1 MKRILVTASHHRM
14 AEGLKDTLAFVSGG
28 AQETIALSA
37 YVDNQPIE
45 EAVEK
50 LMNGFADEDEV
61 VILTDLTSGSVNQQF
76 FKYRNR
82 PHTHIVSGM
91 NLPLAFQIAMEDQD
105 DYISVER
112 MREIVGESKSEVKYV
127 NDITA
132 DDGDEEDE

>member
-45 EAVEK
+45 EAVET

-105 DYISVER
+105 EYISVER
-112 MREIVGESKSEVKYV
+112 MREIVEESKNEMKYV
-127 NDITA
+127 NDIA
-132 DDGDEEDE
+132 DDGDEEYE

>member
-1 MKRILVTASHHRM
+1 M

-45 EAVEK
+45 EAVET

-105 DYISVER
+105 EYISVER
-112 MREIVGESKSEVKYV
+112 MREIVEESKNEMKYV
-127 NDITA
+127 NDLV
-132 DDGDEEDE
+132 DDGDDEDE

>member
-105 DYISVER
+105 EYISTER
-112 MREIVGESKSEVKYV
+112 MREIVEESKNEMKYV

>member
-1 MKRILVTASHHRM
+1 M

-45 EAVEK
+45 EAVET

-82 PHTHIVSGM
+82 PHTHIISGM

-105 DYISVER
+105 EYISVER
-112 MREIVGESKSEVKYV
+112 MREIVEESKNEMKYV
-127 NDITA
+127 NDIAA

>member
-82 PHTHIVSGM
+82 PHTHIISGM
-91 NLPLAFQIAMEDQD
+91 NLPLAFQIAMEEQD
-105 DYISVER
+105 EYISVER
-112 MREIVGESKSEVKYV
+112 MREIVEESKNEMKYV
-127 NDITA
+127 NDIA

>member
-1 MKRILVTASHHRM
+1 M

-45 EAVEK
+45 EAVET

-82 PHTHIVSGM
+82 PHTHIISGM

-105 DYISVER
+105 EYISVER
-112 MREIVGESKSEVKYV
+112 MREIVEESKNEMKYV
-127 NDITA
+127 NDIA

>member
-28 AQETIALSA
+28 ASETIALSA

-45 EAVEK
+45 EAVET

-105 DYISVER
+105 EYISVER
-112 MREIVGESKSEVKYV
+112 MREIVEESKNEMKYV
-127 NDITA
+127 NDIA

>member
-1 MKRILVTASHHRM
+1 M

-28 AQETIALSA
+28 ARETIALSA

-45 EAVEK
+45 EAVET

-82 PHTHIVSGM
+82 PHTHIISGM

-105 DYISVER
+105 EYISTER
-112 MREIVGESKSEVKYV
+112 MREIVEESKNEMKYV
-127 NDITA
+127 NDIAA

>member
-14 AEGLKDTLAFVSGG
+14 AAGLKDTLAFVSGG

-45 EAVEK
+45 EAVET

-105 DYISVER
+105 EYISVER
-112 MREIVGESKSEVKYV
+112 MREIVEESKNEMKYV
-127 NDITA
+127 NDIA

>member
-45 EAVEK
+45 EAVET

-82 PHTHIVSGM
+82 PHTHIISGM

-112 MREIVGESKSEVKYV
+112 MREIVEESKNEMKYV
-127 NDITA
+127 NDIA

>member
-112 MREIVGESKSEVKYV
+112 MREIVEESKNEMKYV

>member
-45 EAVEK
+45 EAVET

-82 PHTHIVSGM
+82 PHTHIISGM

-105 DYISVER
+105 EYISVER
-112 MREIVGESKSEVKYV
+112 MREIVEESKNEMKYV
-127 NDITA
+127 NDIA

>member
-14 AEGLKDTLAFVSGG
+14 AEGLKDTLEFVSGG

-105 DYISVER
+105 EYISVER
-112 MREIVGESKSEVKYV
+112 MREIVEESKNEMKYV
-127 NDITA
+127 NDIAA

>member
-45 EAVEK
+45 EAVET

-82 PHTHIVSGM
+82 PHTHIISGM

-112 MREIVGESKSEVKYV
+112 MREIVEESKNEMKYV
-127 NDITA
+127 NDIAA

>member
-45 EAVEK
+45 EAVET

-105 DYISVER
+105 EYISVER
-112 MREIVGESKSEVKYV
+112 MREIVEESKNEMKYV
-127 NDITA
+127 NDLV
-132 DDGDEEDE
+132 DDGDDEDE

>member
-45 EAVEK
+45 EAVET

-76 FKYRNR
+76 FRYRNR
-82 PHTHIVSGM
+82 PHTHIISGM

-105 DYISVER
+105 DYISAER
-112 MREIVGESKSEVKYV
+112 MREIVEESKNEMKYV
-127 NDITA
+127 NDIAA

>member
-1 MKRILVTASHHRM
+1 M

-28 AQETIALSA
+28 APETIALSA

-45 EAVEK
+45 EAVET

-82 PHTHIVSGM
+82 PHTHIISGM

-105 DYISVER
+105 EYISVER
-112 MREIVGESKSEVKYV
+112 MREIVEESKNEMKYV
-127 NDITA
+127 NDIAA

>member
-14 AEGLKDTLAFVSGG
+14 AEGLKDTLELVSGG

-105 DYISVER
+105 EYISVER
-112 MREIVGESKSEVKYV
+112 MREIVEESKNEMKYV
-127 NDITA
+127 NDIAA

>member
-1 MKRILVTASHHRM
+1 M

-45 EAVEK
+45 EAVET

-82 PHTHIVSGM
+82 PHTHIISGM

-112 MREIVGESKSEVKYV
+112 MREIVEESKNEMKYV
-127 NDITA
+127 NDIA